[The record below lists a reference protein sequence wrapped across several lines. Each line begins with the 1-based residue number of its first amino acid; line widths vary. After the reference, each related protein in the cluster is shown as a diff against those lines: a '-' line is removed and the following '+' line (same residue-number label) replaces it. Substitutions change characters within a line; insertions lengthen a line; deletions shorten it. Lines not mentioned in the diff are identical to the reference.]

1 MNKPHATLRLSTN
14 LFLIFA
20 WVLATVIFAAVSDP
34 LPMVEIAAGC
44 FLGALGGYMQLLSF
58 KEGREKF
65 LQTRTALEVRAK
77 LRETKWGKRY
87 IYFLWFA
94 GAVLVFLSVLIS
106 KNPLFSF
113 PAAYFA
119 MMFVREIV
127 TLKPTLE
134 LRRMQALQ

>member
-1 MNKPHATLRLSTN
+1 
-14 LFLIFA
+14 
-20 WVLATVIFAAVSDP
+20 
-34 LPMVEIAAGC
+34 
-44 FLGALGGYMQLLSF
+44 MQLLSF

-113 PAAYFA
+113 PAGYFA